1 MNVVVAGMGNVLRG
15 DDGFGVAVAQ
25 RLEAADPP
33 SGVRVLELGIGGIH
47 LVQELLEPTDA
58 LVIVDAVDLGR
69 PPGAVTVIRPHVQ
82 DVAALS
88 LKERHDALADMHY
101 ATPERAL
108 MLAGALNILP
118 ENVWLV
124 GCQPRDADGLR
135 EGLSPEVAAA
145 LEPAIAEVR
154 RLLAVLGVEWAPP

>member
-15 DDGFGVAVAQ
+15 DDGFGVAVAE

-33 SGVRVLELGIGGIH
+33 PGVRVLELGIGGIH
-47 LVQELLEPTDA
+47 LVQELLDPTEA

-69 PPGAVTVIRPHVQ
+69 PPGAVTVIRPHVR
-82 DVAALS
+82 DVTALS
-88 LKERHDALADMHY
+88 LSERHDALADMHY

-108 MLAGALNILP
+108 MLAGALNVLP

-124 GCQPRDADGLR
+124 GCQPRDADRLG
-135 EGLSPEVAAA
+135 EGLSPEVEAAV
-145 LEPAIAEVR
+145 EPAVDEVR
-154 RLLAVLGVEWAPP
+154 RLLAGLGIAWR

>member
-108 MLAGALNILP
+108 MLAGALSVLP
-118 ENVWLV
+118 EKVWLV
-124 GCQPRDADGLR
+124 GCQPRDADRLG
-135 EGLSPEVAAA
+135 EGLSPEVEAAV
-145 LEPAIAEVR
+145 EPAVDEVR
-154 RLLAVLGVEWAPP
+154 RLLAGLGVTWPQP